1 MQGEP
6 KVEFGSGGTSD
17 IDFEDALE
25 DALCVFK
32 SGGVD
37 SDILEQN
44 EKQILCY
51 LDLDNEGIID
61 KTTASK
67 MRNADSSD
75 GAESSKLHPVLF
87 NQYPICKDHS
97 LVLLFAEE
105 GLP

>member
-1 MQGEP
+1 
-6 KVEFGSGGTSD
+6 
-17 IDFEDALE
+17 LE

-51 LDLDNEGIID
+51 LDLDNEGIVD
-61 KTTASK
+61 KVTATK
-67 MRNADSSD
+67 QRNADLSE

-87 NQYPICKDHS
+87 N
-97 LVLLFAEE
+97 
-105 GLP
+105 